1 MATKVAV
8 SMRLEVSEDVLRRYD
23 EQVPADRTVEDVM
36 AQRLASCVEHNAVR
50 GLYFDDKQRAELEK
64 TFGYLM
70 HTAGEVVHLA
80 QNMVTVKVAG
90 VNIKLEQMVLKRAQS
105 RAQAMRMSIEEWLE
119 REITA
124 GLETAVGLR
133 G

>member
-1 MATKVAV
+1 MATKVSV
-8 SMRLEVSEDVLRRYD
+8 NMRLEVAEEILRRYD

-36 AQRLASCVEHNAVR
+36 SQRLASCVEHNAVR
-50 GLYFDDKQRAELEK
+50 GLYFDDKQRAEMEQA
-64 TFGYLM
+64 FGYLL
-70 HTAGEVVHLA
+70 HSASETVQLA
-80 QNMVTVKVAG
+80 KNLVTVKVAG
-90 VNIKLEQMVLKRAQS
+90 VNIKLEQMILKRAQS